1 MKGDPVRDF
10 VTLGT
15 TPYDEPCAC
24 MGEPDYHVT
33 ALSECLRFI
42 LLLRETFGVE
52 PEGAWLSVKSFPHDF
67 GIYQEVVCYFNT
79 DIPESMDDAFRC
91 ENERPATWKG

>member
-1 MKGDPVRDF
+1 MRNF

-15 TPYDEPCAC
+15 TPCDEPCAC
-24 MGEPDYHVT
+24 VDEPDYHVT

-67 GIYQEVVCYFNT
+67 GTYHDVVCYFNT
-79 DIPESMDDAFRC
+79 DISESMDYALRC
-91 ENERPATWKG
+91 EDEAPATWER